1 MKTSLKHLFRAPAAA
16 LLVTAALGLSVPAAS
31 FAADRDVLTARV
43 KVSDLNLSTASGQR
57 QLARRTSSAIEQVC
71 PARGSA
77 AGPRSSSRNAY
88 RACEQE
94 VRNSVK
100 TQVEALRARPMARG

>member
-1 MKTSLKHLFRAPAAA
+1 MKTSMKNFWRAPVAA

-43 KVSDLNLSTASGQR
+43 KVSDLNLSTAKGQR
-57 QLARRTSSAIEQVC
+57 QLERRTSSAVEKVC

-77 AGPRSSSRNAY
+77 AGPRASSRTAY

-100 TQVEALRARPMARG
+100 QQVGDLRSRPMARS